1 MSEREHYFIIFNFK
15 LFILYWG
22 IARRQCSGSF
32 RWTAEDLRHTYILYV
47 QDTYMHNMAE
57 DIILKM
63 CVYVWV
69 ERESFMIPLN
79 SEHS

>member
-63 CVYVWV
+63 CVHVWV